1 MLKRFSAGSGLNDGQ
16 WHSVHFLALES
27 IAMLTI
33 NGDEM
38 STVRAALPIQIR
50 TGGDYFFG
58 GNCRNHLSEVFLF
71 GKKSIKLT
79 AHYNIKFNYD
89 GYLNVSIFLGKL
101 DPLCMTAHLRF

>member
-1 MLKRFSAGSGLNDGQ
+1 MLKCFSAGSGLNDGQ

-58 GNCRNHLSEVFLF
+58 GNC
-71 GKKSIKLT
+71 
-79 AHYNIKFNYD
+79 
-89 GYLNVSIFLGKL
+89 IFIWKI
-101 DPLCMTAHLRF
+101 TKN